1 LCNATNVCRDTT
13 IILEPH
19 LVLRKCSIPMNQPP

>member
-1 LCNATNVCRDTT
+1 LCNAAVLCRDTT

-19 LVLRKCSIPMNQPP
+19 LFLRQWCQ

>member
-1 LCNATNVCRDTT
+1 LHNTAVLCRDTT

-19 LVLRKCSIPMNQPP
+19 LVLRKSSIPMHQPP